1 MSLRNWQKLTALS
14 GIMANTTP
22 LARHPAFAVAQHW
35 KAFDVRRWK
44 FWYLRG
50 IPCWLSKSQAV
61 KLILKSIESRAQPN
75 LLLAALLRLDLASSP
90 NTAAL
95 ILGKSSKRRAMHK
108 VHKVRVR
115 LWKILGAQ
123 GVQEIAPFQ
132 LKANNK
138 NHQKTRTCT
147 FQRKQV
153 EIVSSAKVDTLWTP
167 WTRLARPGKAPESLR
182 QLQLLQPL
190 QLQLLQQQVHVL
202 SSKTKP

>member
-1 MSLRNWQKLTALS
+1 M
-14 GIMANTTP
+14 
-22 LARHPAFAVAQHW
+22 
-35 KAFDVRRWK
+35 
-44 FWYLRG
+44 
-50 IPCWLSKSQAV
+50 
-61 KLILKSIESRAQPN
+61 ILKSIEFRAQPN

-95 ILGKSSKRRAMHK
+95 ILRKSSKRRAMHK

-132 LKANNK
+132 LKAKNK

-167 WTRLARPGKAPESLR
+167 WTRLARPGKPRKACVSCSFCSLCSFSFCSSR
-182 QLQLLQPL
+182 FMFCPPKPSPKALMALMCIDG
-190 QLQLLQQQVHVL
+190 VDYSL
-202 SSKTKP
+202 SNLGSAILPSMCLALDKTEKCDRLSI